1 MSDARTIDEV
11 VARLDDVIAES
22 RRTRS
27 RLGYFATLYRGV
39 TVKVKEGIA
48 AGSFEDG
55 ARMERLDVIFAN
67 RYLDALARHRRG
79 EKASRCWERSF
90 SAADNWFPLV
100 LQHLLLG
107 INAHINLDLGIAA
120 AETSPGDDLEGL
132 RHDFDGINNILC
144 SMLEDVQ
151 DRLASVS
158 AWMTVLDRAGCRA
171 DEAVMNFSIN
181 RAREKAWKAA
191 QRLAILK
198 DDMRQQEIDALDG
211 QAAFRAHLIRY
222 PGLTLRAA
230 SVLVRVTEL
239 RDVSRVIDVLS

>member
-1 MSDARTIDEV
+1 MSGARTIDDV
-11 VARLDDVIAES
+11 VSRLDDVIAES
-22 RRTRS
+22 RRAQS
-27 RLGYFATLYRGV
+27 RLGYFAALYRGV
-39 TVKVKEGIA
+39 TVRVREGIA
-48 AGSFEDG
+48 AGGFEDG

-79 EKASRCWERSF
+79 EPTSRCWQRSF
-90 SAADNWFPLV
+90 RAAENWFPLV

-120 AETSPGDDLEGL
+120 AETSPGKDLEGL

-158 AWMTVLDRAGCRA
+158 SWMTLLDRAGCRA

-181 RAREKAWKAA
+181 RAREKAWKSA

-198 DDMRQQEIDALDG
+198 DDELQREIDALDG
-211 QAAFRAHLIRY
+211 HAAFRAHLIQY

-230 SVLVRVTEL
+230 SVFVRVTEL
-239 RDVSRVIDVLS
+239 RDVPRVIDVLS